1 MTKKIV
7 INLGKTGDIC
17 AILPL
22 LQHECENGNPM
33 ALMVSKD
40 YASVM
45 EGQSIVE
52 TIVFDG
58 GVHEI
63 QRAYELAKT
72 ISNDVTCVQVAGPA
86 AEVKKYTY
94 ELNGRKGEVT
104 DSFAKEPWHILG
116 KMDVWRKQPV
126 LKFDKRNADR
136 EGNITGANMIYQKED
151 KYILLSLGGNNAP
164 FPYRPL
170 LQRMIELQF
179 GLERQI
185 IDLSTIKCERIHD
198 LLGLYER
205 ASCLIASDSAPLH
218 LATAV
223 PSLPVIALI
232 NDKPALWN
240 GSPWRANHICHVR
253 YSDFA
258 KRGTEILDAVE
269 SAESKKTLKIKRGSS
284 FIHVWS
290 HYDLNIGYSEAKETW
305 RVFYDN
311 DNAIDCPIEVG
322 CVGRDSHFSMVK
334 DPARYPFLKDAIR
347 LATFRAK
354 EQDVLILTKSD
365 TCLPEG
371 IGEKIKA
378 PCFAHRFEKGSY
390 SPFVDLFAFTKE
402 WWEKHRDELP
412 ELIMGADVMWNQV
425 LKALILKHG
434 GTELPLGTVYRGGVK

>member
-7 INLGKTGDIC
+7 ICLSKFGDIC
-17 AILPL
+17 ALLPL

-58 GVHEI
+58 GAHEI
-63 QRAYELAKT
+63 QRAYEHAKT
-72 ISNDVTCVQVAGPA
+72 LSNDVTCVQVAGPA

-126 LKFDKRNADR
+126 LKFDKRDEKR
-136 EGNITGANMIYQKED
+136 EWKLISESHDFLGD
-151 KYILLSLGGNNAP
+151 KKDKVILISLGGANSP
-164 FPYRPL
+164 FPFRPL
-170 LQRMIELQF
+170 LERMIYLQF
-179 GLERQI
+179 EQQYQI
-185 IDLSTIKCERIHD
+185 IDISKIKCERVYD

-232 NDKPALWN
+232 NDKPSLWN
-240 GSPWRANHICHVR
+240 GSPWRANHVCHVR

-258 KRGTEILDAVE
+258 RRGTEILDAVQ
-269 SAESKKTLKIKRGSS
+269 SAEERSLPRSS
-284 FIHVWS
+284 QSPNFIHVWS
-290 HYDLNIGYSEAKETW
+290 HYDLSSGYPEAKATW
-305 RVFYDN
+305 GGNRFREC
-311 DNAIDCPIEVG
+311 AIEVG
-322 CVGRDSHFSMVK
+322 ALGRDSHYSQVK
-334 DPARYPFLKDAIR
+334 DPVRYPFLKDALR

-371 IGEKIKA
+371 IAEKIKA

-402 WWEKHRDELP
+402 WWEAHREELP

-434 GTELPLGTVYRGGVK
+434 GTELPLGTVYRGENK